1 MSIRIDQES
10 YGQLVDAVAAGT
22 MSSGAQI
29 SEDGTRPPPWQDEP
43 WAGRQEYL
51 ASESMKLAAVPVSE
65 IQKIRPVVPQQLFPD
80 NGIGYDQTP
89 LTIEQCFDAGLWNPM
104 PRSWISGPTRQ
115 VKHQDEQQDM
125 WSGTARNV
133 SSSVNPA
140 G

>member
-1 MSIRIDQES
+1 MGMSVRIDQES

-29 SEDGTRPPPWQDEP
+29 TEDGTRPPPWMDEP

-51 ASESMKLAAVPVSE
+51 ASESMKLAAVPREE
-65 IQKIRPVVPQQLFPD
+65 IQKIRPVVPQQVFPD

-89 LTIEQCFDAGLWNPM
+89 LTIDMVFDALRWAPQ
-104 PRSWISGPTRQ
+104 PRSWISGTARERQ
-115 VKHQDEQQDM
+115 SDM
-125 WSGTARNV
+125 SGSMRNV